1 MSEHDTNE
9 FTPDLITLLD
19 EDGNELEFEILD
31 SAEMDDAE
39 YLALVPLEDE
49 NAEPGDEADELV
61 ILKVVTD
68 GEESLLEVIEDEDE
82 FERVSAFFVKRLSET
97 YEFADEDEQA

>member
-68 GEESLLEVIEDEDE
+68 GDESLLEVIEDEDE

-97 YEFADEDEQA
+97 YEFADEDEQE